1 MSKTLKAIISISLV
15 TLAVVVSVI
24 LVKTA
29 PQAEKQRPSKMAP
42 LVETV
47 PLKAVDHTVHVKL
60 TGTVIPADEIRL
72 RARVSGEVVSIAP
85 GFIDGGLLEKGAEAV
100 RMDPVD
106 YDLALTD
113 AKSKLEAARFA
124 YKQELGRQDV
134 ARREWDMLKADDATE
149 FEQELALRKPNL
161 AASKAALAAAEA
173 AVEKAELNLA
183 RTRVTAP
190 FNAIVVKR
198 NVNVGSQASTQ
209 DVLATLVGTDVYWVQ
224 VSIPVDRLGWVNIP
238 GSKVTVESNSGAVRE
253 GTVIKLLADLEERG
267 RMARLLIEMK
277 NPLDGELP
285 ILLGEY
291 VRVDIAGRELKE
303 VYVVPRTALREGSL
317 VWIVN
322 EESKLEIRKEKVLW
336 RDENQVVIRDG
347 FADGDRMIVSDLN
360 FAIDGMDVSTGKSDK
375 PQNTQNTQ
383 KEKID
388 RKK

>member
-1 MSKTLKAIISISLV
+1 MSKTLKAVISVSLV
-15 TLAVVVSVI
+15 VSAVVIAVV

-29 PQAEKQRPSKMAP
+29 PKAEKKQPPKMAP

-47 PLKAVDHTVHVKL
+47 PLVAKDHTVHVKL
-60 TGTVIPADEIRL
+60 TGTIVPAEEIRL

-100 RMDPVD
+100 RIDPAD
-106 YDLALTD
+106 YELARVD

-134 ARREWDMLKADDATE
+134 AKREWEMLKADDATA
-149 FEQELALRKPNL
+149 FEEELALRKPNL
-161 AASKAALAAAEA
+161 AASEAALKAAEA
-173 AVEKAELNLA
+173 DVERAELNLA
-183 RTRVTAP
+183 RTRIIAP
-190 FNAIVVKR
+190 FNAMVLER
-198 NVNVGSQASTQ
+198 NVNVGSQASPQ

-238 GSKVTVESNSGAVRE
+238 GSHVTIESNSGAVRE
-253 GTVIKLLADLEERG
+253 GTVIKLLADLEEKG
-267 RMARLLIEMK
+267 RMARLLIEIK
-277 NPLDGELP
+277 NPLDGDLP

-291 VRVDIAGRELKE
+291 VRVDIAGRELKA

-322 EESKLEIRKEKVLW
+322 KESTLEIRKEDVLW
-336 RDENQVVIRDG
+336 RDENQVILRDE

-360 FAIDGMDVSTGKSDK
+360 FAINGMDVSPGTGEK
-375 PQNTQNTQ
+375 PQNTPNTQ
-383 KEKID
+383 KGSSS
-388 RKK
+388 KKK